1 MTNTVCEIP
10 TKLDLDVR
18 LLEGSLSSGAILI
31 DSELDIGS
39 GGRLPN
45 YEGSYSVTPK
55 VYEQTLAT
63 KNKSMVDD
71 VTVEEIP
78 YSDQQSYIR
87 KQHTD
92 GPDTR

>member
-18 LLEGSLSSGAILI
+18 LLEGSLSSGTILI

-45 YEGSYSVTPK
+45 YEGDYTVIPK

-63 KNKSMVDD
+63 KNKSMTDD
-71 VTVEEIP
+71 VTVEAVPYAEVSNPSGGKTANIAYIP
-78 YSDQQSYIR
+78 
-87 KQHTD
+87 
-92 GPDTR
+92 